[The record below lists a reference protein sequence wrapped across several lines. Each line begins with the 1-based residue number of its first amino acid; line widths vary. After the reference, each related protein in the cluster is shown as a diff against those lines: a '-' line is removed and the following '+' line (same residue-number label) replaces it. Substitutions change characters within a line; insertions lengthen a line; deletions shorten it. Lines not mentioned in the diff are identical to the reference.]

1 MAERSYRKTIFSAS
15 GRCAFLGTGVWLL
28 SKGRAIT
35 YGKGGSG
42 IGTEEKELTLDE
54 AKANFKAAVMELD
67 PVRIIRKK
75 PLHVLGA
82 MAFAGL
88 LMGFTG
94 KGVPAFLSGA
104 KPDLRNN

>member
-1 MAERSYRKTIFSAS
+1 MEQK
-15 GRCAFLGTGVWLL
+15 
-28 SKGRAIT
+28 K
-35 YGKGGSG
+35 
-42 IGTEEKELTLDE
+42 KELTLDE

-75 PLHVLGA
+75 PLYVLGA

-94 KGVPAFLSGA
+94 KKVSRLFFPGPSLISGII
-104 KPDLRNN
+104 KKLV

>member
-1 MAERSYRKTIFSAS
+1 MEQK
-15 GRCAFLGTGVWLL
+15 
-28 SKGRAIT
+28 K
-35 YGKGGSG
+35 
-42 IGTEEKELTLDE
+42 KELTLDE
-54 AKANFKAAVMELD
+54 AKANFKTAVMELD

-94 KGVPAFLSGA
+94 KKVSRLFFPGPSLISGII
-104 KPDLRNN
+104 KKLV